1 MTAWLRK
8 NRLLVLMVVVP
19 TILGIVYYSLI
30 APDIYVSESRFVVRS
45 AQHSSQSGLSLLF
58 ANHSPDDANSIH
70 DYIMSRDALRELDQ
84 QHSLRAA
91 YVRRGADVFDSFP
104 GLSWDKS
111 FEELYRYYGKH
122 VGVEIDPVSSI
133 SVLSV
138 RAFTPRDAYDINSLL
153 LDMSERLVNKLN
165 ERSRQDLIRFADD
178 EVKLASDKA
187 KEASLALLDY
197 RSRKSV
203 FQPDQ
208 QAQLQLLS
216 VSKLQEELISTEAEL
231 AQVQKISPNN
241 PQISALEGRA
251 DALRASIASEAS
263 KVTSASGSLSARA
276 PDFERLTLESTFA
289 DKQLGV
295 ALAELEAARTEAR
308 QKQIYLERVVQPGLP
323 DKAMQ
328 PRRIRSS
335 ITVFLLAVIVW
346 AMTRLLIA
354 SVREHAD

>member
-1 MTAWLRK
+1 MTVWRK
-8 NRLLVLMVVVP
+8 GYGLFVLMVVVP
-19 TILGIVYYSLI
+19 TFLGIVYYSLI
-30 APDIYVSESRFVVRS
+30 APDIYVSESRFVIRS
-45 AQHSSQSGLSLLF
+45 AQHGPQSGLSLLF
-58 ANHSPDDANSIH
+58 QNRSPDDANSIH
-70 DYIMSRDALRELDQ
+70 DYVMSRDALRELDQ

-91 YVRRGADVFDSFP
+91 YARRGADFFDSFP

-111 FEELYRYYGKH
+111 FEELYRYYGKR
-122 VGVEIDPVSSI
+122 VGVEIDPESSI
-133 SVLSV
+133 SVLRV
-138 RAFTPRDAYDINSLL
+138 QAFTPRDAYEINSLL

-187 KEASLALLDY
+187 KEASLALMDY

-208 QAQLQLLS
+208 QATLQLASL
-216 VSKLQEELISTEAEL
+216 SKLQEELISTEAEL
-231 AQVQKISPNN
+231 AQLQRISPNN
-241 PQISALEGRA
+241 PQISPLNSRA
-251 DALRASIASEAS
+251 DALRASIASEAA

-295 ALAELEAARTEAR
+295 ALAELDAARTEAR

>member
-1 MTAWLRK
+1 
-8 NRLLVLMVVVP
+8 V
-19 TILGIVYYSLI
+19 I

-45 AQHSSQSGLSLLF
+45 AQQSSQSGLSMLF
-58 ANHSPDDANSIH
+58 QNHSPDDANSIH

-91 YVRRGADVFDSFP
+91 YARRGAAVFDSFP
-104 GLSWDKS
+104 GLSWDRS

-122 VGVEIDPVSSI
+122 VAVDIDPVSSI

-138 RAFTPRDAYDINSLL
+138 RAFTAKDAYEINSLL

-165 ERSRQDLIRFADD
+165 ERIRQDLISFADD

-197 RSRKSV
+197 RSKKSV

-208 QAQLQLLS
+208 QATLQLAS
-216 VSKLQEELISTEAEL
+216 VSKLQEELISTEAEV

-241 PQISALEGRA
+241 PQISALNSRA
-251 DALRASIASEAS
+251 EALRASIASEAS
-263 KVTSASGSLSARA
+263 KVTSATGSLSARA
-276 PDFERLTLESTFA
+276 PDFERITLESSFA

-308 QKQIYLERVVQPGLP
+308 QKQIYLERVVQPGFP
-323 DKAMQ
+323 DKATQ

-335 ITVFLLAVIVW
+335 ITVCLLAAIVW
-346 AMTRLLIA
+346 AMTQLLIA

>member
-8 NRLLVLMVVVP
+8 YGLFVLMVIVP
-19 TILGIVYYSLI
+19 SILGIVYYGLI
-30 APDIYVSESRFVVRS
+30 ASDVYVSEARFVIRS
-45 AQHSSQSGLSLLF
+45 AQHAQSGLSMLF
-58 ANHSPDDANSIH
+58 QNRSPDDANSIH
-70 DYIMSRDALRELDQ
+70 DYILSRDALRELDQ
-84 QHSLRAA
+84 QHPLRRA
-91 YVRRGADVFDSFP
+91 YARRGADVFNSFP
-104 GLSWDKS
+104 GLSLDTS

-122 VGVEIDPVSSI
+122 VGVEIDPESSI
-133 SVLSV
+133 SILTVQ
-138 RAFTPRDAYDINSLL
+138 AFTAKDAYEINTLL

-165 ERSRQDLIRFADD
+165 ERTREDLIRFAQD
-178 EVKLASDKA
+178 EVKLTSDKA

-197 RSRKSV
+197 RSKKSV

-208 QAQLQLLS
+208 QATLQLAS
-216 VSKLQEELISTEAEL
+216 VSKLQEELISTEAQL
-231 AQVQKISPNN
+231 AQLEKISPNN
-241 PQISALEGRA
+241 PQISALNSRA

-323 DKAMQ
+323 DRSTQ

-335 ITVFLLAVIVW
+335 ITVCLLALIVW

>member
-1 MTAWLRK
+1 MTAWLRE
-8 NRLLVLMVVVP
+8 NPLFALIVIVP
-19 TILGIVYYSLI
+19 TILGVLYYSLI
-30 APDIYVSESRFVVRS
+30 APDIYVSESRFVIRS
-45 AQHSSQSGLSLLF
+45 AQHSPQSGLSLLF
-58 ANHSPDDANSIH
+58 QNHSQDEANSIH
-70 DYIMSRDALRELDQ
+70 DYMLSRDALRELDR
-84 QHSLRAA
+84 QHSLRTA
-91 YVRRGADVFDSFP
+91 YARRGADVFDSFP
-104 GLSWDKS
+104 GLNWDRS
-111 FEELYRYYGKH
+111 FEQLYRYYGRH
-122 VGVEIDPVSSI
+122 VSVEIDPVSSI
-133 SVLSV
+133 SVLNVS
-138 RAFTPRDAYDINSLL
+138 AFSAQDAYQINSLL
-153 LDMSERLVNKLN
+153 LEMSERLVNKLN

-187 KEASLALLDY
+187 KDASLALFDY

-208 QAQLQLLS
+208 QAQLQLIS
-216 VSKLQEELISTEAEL
+216 VSKLQEELISTEAEI
-231 AQVQKISPNN
+231 AQLQKISPNN
-241 PQISALEGRA
+241 PQISPLNSRA
-251 DALRASIASEAS
+251 EALRASIASEAS
-263 KVTSASGSLSARA
+263 KVTSANNSLSARA

-308 QKQIYLERVVQPGLP
+308 QKQVYLERVVQPGVP

-335 ITVFLLAVIVW
+335 ITVFLLALIVW